1 MVIMF
6 RGKISILCKGQKSGL
21 CLMSVGHLKKTGVFL
36 DANECNGTTV
46 VSD

>member
-1 MVIMF
+1 MF

-21 CLMSVGHLKKTGVFL
+21 SLMKVGLLKKSGVFL

>member
-1 MVIMF
+1 MF
-6 RGKISILCKGQKSGL
+6 RGKISIFCKGQKSGL
-21 CLMSVGHLKKTGVFL
+21 CLSVGHLKKTGVFL